1 MKYFDLRPALE
12 AIARDEN
19 VTAVLRKSLGESGNT
34 PEIIEIAYDL
44 QAGNYVDLVRKNPDY
59 WNSFTG
65 ELARILGACLSE
77 GDSVLEAGTG
87 EMTTLTGVANA
98 CYEKAGR
105 LYACDISWSR
115 IRKGSGFVEATMR
128 GDVKPRLDAFVA
140 DMFHLPFRN
149 KSIDVIWTSHAL
161 EPNGGREREIIKE
174 LFRVARKQVVLFE
187 PSYEK
192 NSEEGRARMSSL
204 GYIRGLPQAIVDM
217 GGRLE
222 AIEPISVVS
231 NPLNPTF
238 AYIVRAP
245 VRDGAKGEDEPWACP
260 STGLPMQRRA
270 DCFWSRESRLAYPII
285 QGVPILRPSAAVLA
299 SAFE

>member
-1 MKYFDLRPALE
+1 MKYCDLRPALE

-44 QAGNYVDLVRKNPDY
+44 QAGSYVDLVRKNSEDWY
-59 WNSFTG
+59 SFTG
-65 ELARILGACLSE
+65 ELARILGSCLSE

-87 EMTTLTGVANA
+87 EMTTLAGVANA
-98 CYEKAGR
+98 CYEKAGG

-115 IRKGSGFVEATMR
+115 IRKGRGFVEATMR
-128 GDVKPRLDAFVA
+128 GDLQPRLDAFVA
-140 DMFHLPFRN
+140 DMFHLPFRD

-187 PSYEK
+187 PSYEN

-222 AIEPISVVS
+222 TVEPISAVS

-238 AYIVRAP
+238 AYIVRVP
-245 VRDGAKGEDEPWACP
+245 VSEVALGEDEAWACP
-260 STGLPMQRRA
+260 STGLPMQRRD
-270 DCFWSRESRLAYPII
+270 DCFWSCESRLAYPII
-285 QGVPILRPSAAVLA
+285 QGIPVLRPSAAVLA